1 MAIVNRDLD
10 PTQQRVRYQAVLTNS
25 GNSGVSAG
33 IAVPGVVTGK
43 TFPLCNISS
52 PGQLV
57 AASEACY
64 GVSGAASHSLWVYR
78 FAGGFT
84 SFAIGQSLAITAFG
98 TSGIQGYSL
107 FGASNQLLAGDQIVL
122 LTQVAN
128 TAVDTAIVELVVRN
142 LQDIVS
148 DFGV

>member
-10 PTQQRVRYQAVLTNS
+10 VTQQRVRYQAVLSTS

-33 IAVPGVVTGK
+33 ISVPGVITGK
-43 TFPLCNISS
+43 TFLLCNVSS

-57 AASEACY
+57 AAAETAY
-64 GVSGAASHSLWVYR
+64 GVSGAAVHSLWVYR

-84 SFAIGQSLAITAFG
+84 SFAVGQTLAITAFG
-98 TSGIQGYSL
+98 TSGIQGFSL
-107 FGASNQLLAGDQIVL
+107 FGASNSLLAGDQVVL
-122 LTQVAN
+122 YTQAAN
-128 TAVDTAIVELVVRN
+128 TAVDTAVVELVIRN